1 MRSTKLIKSVTFF
14 IAAVVLG
21 LSSSASALEKGDW
34 LLRFGAVSVN
44 PNDSS
49 GQVGAIPG
57 SGVSVDDAQGAFV
70 NVTYMFTD
78 NIGLEL
84 LGATP
89 FTHHIT
95 ATGSISGLG
104 EIASVQQLP
113 PTLTVQY
120 HFKPK
125 SDFRPYVGVGL
136 NYTTFF
142 HVKLTGSTVTSM
154 SLDDSWGAAAEVG
167 FDKDINKDWFFNADL
182 RYVGISTTATTNVG
196 NVDVTI
202 DPWVISLGVGKRF

>member
-1 MRSTKLIKSVTFF
+1 MLSTKLMKSVSF
-14 IAAVVLG
+14 ITAAAAIG
-21 LSSSASALEKGDW
+21 LSSPASALEKGDW

-49 GQVGAIPG
+49 GQVDNIAG
-57 SGVSVDDAQGAFV
+57 SGVTVSDAQGAFI

-89 FTHHIT
+89 FTHKID
-95 ATGSISGLG
+95 ATGSIAALG
-104 EIASVQQLP
+104 EIATVQQLP
-113 PTLTVQY
+113 PTLSVQY

-125 SDFRPYVGVGL
+125 ADFRPYVGVGL

-154 SLDDSWGAAAEVG
+154 SLDDSWGPAAEVG
-167 FDKDINKDWFFNADL
+167 FDKDISKDWFFNADL
-182 RYVGISTTATTNVG
+182 RYVWISTTATTNVG
-196 NVDVTI
+196 SVNVDI
-202 DPWVISLGVGKRF
+202 NPWVISLGVGTHF

>member
-1 MRSTKLIKSVTFF
+1 MRSTNLIKSVTF
-14 IAAVVLG
+14 IAAAFVLG
-21 LSSSASALEKGDW
+21 LSSQANALSQGDW

-49 GQVGAIPG
+49 GQVGAISG
-57 SGVSVDDAQGAFV
+57 SSVSVDDAQGAFL
-70 NVTYMFTD
+70 NVTYMLRD

-84 LGATP
+84 LAATP

-95 ATGSISGLG
+95 ATGSIAGLG

-113 PTLTVQY
+113 PTLSVQY
-120 HFKPK
+120 HFTPK

-154 SLDDSWGAAAEVG
+154 SLDDSWGPAAQVG

-182 RYVGISTTATTNVG
+182 RYIGIQTTAHTNVG

>member
-1 MRSTKLIKSVTFF
+1 M
-14 IAAVVLG
+14 
-21 LSSSASALEKGDW
+21 
-34 LLRFGAVSVN
+34 
-44 PNDSS
+44 
-49 GQVGAIPG
+49 
-57 SGVSVDDAQGAFV
+57 
-70 NVTYMFTD
+70 
-78 NIGLEL
+78 
-84 LGATP
+84 
-89 FTHHIT
+89 
-95 ATGSISGLG
+95 
-104 EIASVQQLP
+104 
-113 PTLTVQY
+113 QY